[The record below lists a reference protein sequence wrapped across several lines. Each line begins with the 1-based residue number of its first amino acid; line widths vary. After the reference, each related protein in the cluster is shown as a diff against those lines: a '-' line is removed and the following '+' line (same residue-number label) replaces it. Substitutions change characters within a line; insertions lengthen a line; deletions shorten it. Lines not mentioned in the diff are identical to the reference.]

1 MCNISVLVSNKRLS
15 DFEWQIS
22 EWIIFEEFT
31 FDCELQLLCRR
42 IWLCRTLST
51 CQPINLYIY
60 MEWCTCTKPRKWQWD
75 NERRDGGGGG
85 EGEIEQTTIYYI
97 KQISVWTSNI
107 INISCILATVLTVV
121 EPRKPYPKFFCFT
134 WNTQNKYILAWEQR
148 KLSLYSFLFSLNH
161 INY

>member
-1 MCNISVLVSNKRLS
+1 MQYFGFGLEQKTEWLWVANIWVNHFRGIYL
-15 DFEWQIS
+15 
-22 EWIIFEEFT
+22 
-31 FDCELQLLCRR
+31 
-42 IWLCRTLST
+42 WLWVTVTLSEDMT
-51 CQPINLYIY
+51 VSHFINVSTHQFIYIY
-60 MEWCTCTKPRKWQWD
+60 GMMHVHEAEKMAMRQWKKG
-75 NERRDGGGGG
+75 RGGGG
-85 EGEIEQTTIYYI
+85 ESEIEQTTIYYI